1 MKNRKTGESMR
12 IVRETCLMCE
22 TKLPENRTV
31 YCSIECHIKR
41 TREIAHSKIHLRRT
55 KQVPKSCQVCFK
67 VFTPIKSTQINCS
80 KECGEIS
87 TRNWHKSRAKVLKD
101 IECHICSRVFK
112 QKNLFHKNCSPKCRE
127 IDFREKNREREKLRR
142 KAKKDKVEVKRAR
155 FITGVKVKV
164 NKAVLRS
171 EVINATER
179 FLKAGNKIVRLPDS
193 PASKVPSVGIRGVF
207 GDEREFYT
215 EASEGNIDPD
225 LLEMEDNELAAL

>member
-1 MKNRKTGESMR
+1 MR
-12 IVRETCLMCE
+12 IIRETCLMCE
-22 TKLPENRTV
+22 TKLPDNRTV
-31 YCSIECHIKR
+31 YCSEECHIKR
-41 TREIAHSKIHLRRT
+41 TREIAHTKIHLRRT
-55 KQVPKSCQVCFK
+55 EQVPKSCQVCFK
-67 VFTPIKSTQINCS
+67 VFTPMKSTQIHCS

-112 QKNLFHKNCSPKCRE
+112 QKNLFHKNCSPRCRE
-127 IDFREKNREREKLRR
+127 IDFRNKERERERLKREM
-142 KAKKDKVEVKRAR
+142 KKEKKFEVKKVK

-171 EVINATER
+171 EVIDATER
-179 FLKAGNKIVRLPDS
+179 FLSAGNKIVRLPDS

-215 EASEGNIDPD
+215 EASEGNLDPD